1 MSNNAY
7 KDLETISE
15 FNLQKLKQLL
25 DTLPLFEIVERTE
38 NRLVVRQNAKNC
50 ISMQDLIKTWEMED
64 EHDDLVTFRKI
75 ET

>member
-38 NRLVVRQNAKNC
+38 DRLVVRQNAKNC